1 MWIFRLKG
9 DFTTLDPVLP
19 ELFDAGARGL
29 EEKDGEVWAYFP
41 RPVALELE
49 GQWEKAPDEDW
60 LAAFKRDLKPVRA
73 GPFFLRAPWHSPP
86 EEGIDLVIEPGMA
99 FGTGHH
105 ETTRLAL
112 AALSRE
118 VRPGMRVLD
127 LGTGSGVLAIAAAKL
142 GARAVAVDTDP
153 VAVTAARANAAR
165 NRVEVEVLE
174 GSLEAVRGPFDL
186 VVANLYAELHQA
198 LAPGYREALA
208 PGGRLLATGVLAERA
223 AATRRALEAAG
234 LAHRSEEREG
244 EWVLMTLERP

>member
-41 RPVALELE
+41 QPVALDIE

-112 AALSRE
+112 RALGCR

-127 LGTGSGVLAIAAAKL
+127 LGTGSGVLAIATAKL
-142 GARAVAVDTDP
+142 GARVDALDIDP
-153 VAVTAARANAAR
+153 VAVAAARENAAQ
-165 NRVEVEVLE
+165 NGVEIEVKE
-174 GSLEAVRGPFDL
+174 GSLEAARRPYGL
-186 VVANLYAELHQA
+186 IVANLYAELHA
-198 LAPGYREALA
+198 ELAKGYASRLA
-208 PGGRLLATGVLAERA
+208 PGGRALLTGILKEREA
-223 AATRRALEAAG
+223 LVKKALEAAG
-234 LAHRSEEREG
+234 LSLTGREEEG
-244 EWVLMTLERP
+244 EWVLLEASR

>member
-19 ELFDAGARGL
+19 VLFDAGARGL

-41 RPVALELE
+41 RQVALDLE

-112 AALSRE
+112 RALSRR

-142 GARAVAVDTDP
+142 GARVDALDIDP
-153 VAVTAARANAAR
+153 VAVAAARENAAQ
-165 NRVEVEVLE
+165 NGVEIEVNE
-174 GSLEAVRGPFDL
+174 GSLEAARGPYAL
-186 VVANLYAELHQA
+186 IVANLFAELHAELAEGYASRLVPGGRA
-198 LAPGYREALA
+198 LLTGILKEREAL
-208 PGGRLLATGVLAERA
+208 VK
-223 AATRRALEAAG
+223 RALEAAG
-234 LAHRSEEREG
+234 LSPAGGEEEG
-244 EWVLMTLERP
+244 EWVLLEAYR